1 MKMISQE
8 QSEQMPPVEK
18 KQWLIPEEEWQRT
31 NILLVILGIEFPL
44 IGGFWVWNNYPWYY
58 VMFLSVAI
66 GALLLRSW
74 WAMLIVPV
82 VFAIGVTLGILLL
95 PFLQGGWPA
104 AQASLG
110 SGMVEGLDFLLF
122 LGTPAVIVLTAI
134 GAAIGVRL
142 GRWIKR
148 MREG

>member
-1 MKMISQE
+1 MISQE

-82 VFAIGVTLGILLL
+82 VFAIGVTLGIFLL

-122 LGTPAVIVLTAI
+122 LGTPAVLVLTAL

-142 GRWIKR
+142 GRGIKR

>member
-1 MKMISQE
+1 
-8 QSEQMPPVEK
+8 
-18 KQWLIPEEEWQRT
+18 
-31 NILLVILGIEFPL
+31 L

-74 WAMLIVPV
+74 WALLIVPV

-104 AQASLG
+104 LQASLG

-122 LGTPAVIVLTAI
+122 LGTPAVIVLAAL
-134 GAAIGVRL
+134 GAALGVGL
-142 GRWIKR
+142 GKWIKR